1 MECASQAGRGG
12 KIRQE
17 HLARIL
23 ESLKGSGVLT
33 LGEMAHF
40 VQSGGAV
47 NFILEGNKVRF
58 EINTDAAARAR
69 LKLSSKP
76 LALARRVIADGLRG
90 KD

>member
-1 MECASQAGRGG
+1 
-12 KIRQE
+12 
-17 HLARIL
+17 
-23 ESLKGSGVLT
+23 
-33 LGEMAHF
+33 MANF

-47 NFILEGNKVRF
+47 NFIPEGNKVRF

-90 KD
+90 KN